1 MALSFS
7 NAKILSAAL
16 TKAINGCRG
25 FSAAAGKGGM
35 GKKTGEDSTKKV
47 FKPIQRVSWV
57 PDPRTGFY
65 RPENVAEDV
74 CDAAYQRALHLKN

>member
-1 MALSFS
+1 
-7 NAKILSAAL
+7 
-16 TKAINGCRG
+16 
-25 FSAAAGKGGM
+25 M